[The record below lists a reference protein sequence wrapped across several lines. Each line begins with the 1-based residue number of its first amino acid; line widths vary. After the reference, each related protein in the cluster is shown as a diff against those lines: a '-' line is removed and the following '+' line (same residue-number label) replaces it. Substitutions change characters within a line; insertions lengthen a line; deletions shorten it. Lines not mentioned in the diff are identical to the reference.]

1 MAKKRYTL
9 ETIIHKLGEVEIL
22 RCQGK
27 TVAQAVKHIGISEQ
41 TFYRWRKAYGGMR
54 VAQAK

>member
-22 RCQGK
+22 QDQGK
-27 TVAQAVKHIGISEQ
+27 SVAQAVKRIGISEQ
-41 TFYRWRKAYGGMR
+41 IFYRWRKAYGGMR

>member
-1 MAKKRYTL
+1 MAKKRYIL

-22 RCQGK
+22 QDQGK
-27 TVAQAVKHIGISEQ
+27 TVAQAVKRIGISEQ
-41 TFYRWRKAYGGMR
+41 IFYRWRKAYGGMQ

>member
-22 RCQGK
+22 QDQGK
-27 TVAQAVKHIGISEQ
+27 IVAQAVKRIGISEQ
-41 TFYRWRKAYGGMR
+41 IFYRWRKAYGGMQ

>member
-22 RCQGK
+22 QDQGK
-27 TVAQAVKHIGISEQ
+27 TVAQAVKRIGISEQ
-41 TFYRWRKAYGGMR
+41 IFYRWRKAYGGMQ